1 MDNWR
6 GNDNNRDQEIIDCY
20 PSCQQFTQSDLWF
33 YVNKND
39 IELISST
46 LELLTPEQT
55 MAAVT
60 GRRGGMTLLH
70 LACKKGNSIVIK
82 KLVLAG
88 AFLEAKSFE
97 TSGIGRTPLQEASC
111 CGNLAAC
118 QELCFLGADP
128 TARDE
133 NGATALIIAVRQQH
147 VPVVECLLAMPLVR
161 EQINA
166 QENNG
171 STALCV
177 ASKQLDAA
185 MVAILVAHGAD
196 CNVGMCDDGMT
207 CLLASI
213 KGSCM
218 HCCKALLSA
227 GAKTAAAA
235 TCSAL
240 GTCTK
245 LTPLEAAAH
254 HASVDVVVLLEESG
268 CVVSKELK
276 ATVLKIAAVK
286 HGCLSEIY
294 RCLSLLT
301 VSPTHL
307 ELLVSH
313 RHVYRC

>member
-1 MDNWR
+1 MDYRWR
-6 GNDNNRDQEIIDCY
+6 NDNEIIDC
-20 PSCQQFTQSDLWF
+20 SDLWF

-39 IELISST
+39 IGLISGT

-70 LACKKGNSIVIK
+70 LASKKGNSIAIK
-82 KLVLAG
+82 KLVQAG

-97 TSGIGRTPLQEASC
+97 TTGIGRTPLQEASC

-133 NGATALIIAVRQQH
+133 NGATALIIAVRQEH
-147 VPVVECLLAMPLVR
+147 VPVVECLLSMPLVR

-185 MVAILVAHGAD
+185 MIAILVAHGAN
-196 CNVGMCDDGMT
+196 CNVGMCDDGRT
-207 CLLASI
+207 RLLASI

-227 GAKTAAAA
+227 GAKTAASA

-240 GTCTK
+240 GA